1 MANQT
6 ENYKLTK
13 PLASEFYDVEVQNGN
28 MDKIDAALKENAD
41 GIKNL
46 QDGQKNKADL
56 VDGKVPAEQL
66 PEMNYEQKGTAES
79 KVKTHNEDQT
89 AHPFLLGQIN
99 TCVEAAQNAQDAADA
114 ALEAVNSI
122 AFTINVVPTQNGTL
136 TYNGSAQ
143 SPSWNSYD
151 PNALTLGGVTTGT
164 NAGTY
169 TATFTPKDKYQW
181 SDGSKTAREV
191 TWTIGRASMPVPSQ
205 SGSLTYTGAAQSPTW
220 ANYDSGK
227 MTLGGTTSGTNAG
240 SYNATF
246 TPGANYKWNDGTTNA
261 KTVAWTIGKAA
272 GSLSLNKSSISL
284 NVSKMSDTITVTR
297 AGNGTIS
304 AVSNA
309 PGVASVSV
317 SGNVVTVTGKAKG
330 NATVTV
336 SVAAG
341 TNHTAPASKTCSVSV
356 TLPTST
362 LSDNDWATIR
372 QVSSAGQ
379 GANYWA
385 VGDVK
390 PITINGRVGNTTFTN
405 LSINVFILG
414 FNHNASKEGS
424 NRIHF
429 QIGKIGTTPVAL
441 CDANY
446 GSGMSGSGYFNWN
459 TSNTNNGG
467 WKSCYRRSTLYGNSG
482 TPTSPV
488 SNSLMAALP
497 SDLRA
502 VMQPVTKYTDN
513 VANGSGN
520 VQSNVNA
527 TTDYLFDLAEFEVF
541 GTRYIANSYEQNY
554 QLQYDYYKAGNSK
567 VAYKH
572 SAVST
577 AVWWGLRSPN
587 YNNNNNFVIVN
598 TDGNYNNNNA
608 NNSGGLRPG
617 FYKYTRSNG
626 VAENRL
632 LDFR

>member
-46 QDGQKNKADL
+46 QDEQENKADL
-56 VDGKVPAEQL
+56 VDGKVPSEQL

-79 KVKTHNEDQT
+79 TVKTHNEDQT

-136 TYNGSAQ
+136 TYNGQAQ

-181 SDGSKTAREV
+181 SDGTKTAREV

-297 AGNGTIS
+297 AGDGAIS

-330 NATVTV
+330 SATVTV

-341 TNHTAPASKTCSVSV
+341 TNHTAPASKTCSVTV

-385 VGDVK
+385 VGDMK
-390 PITINGRVGNTTFTN
+390 PITINGKVGNTTFSN

-414 FNHNASKEGS
+414 FNHNASREGS

-441 CDANY
+441 CDAQYNTNQTA
-446 GSGMSGSGYFNWN
+446 SGYFNWN

-467 WKSCYRRSTLYGNSG
+467 WKSCYKRSTLYGNSG

-541 GTRYIANSYEQNY
+541 GTRYYANTYEQNY

-577 AVWWGLRSPN
+577 AVWWGLRSPC
-587 YNNNNNFVIVN
+587 YNTKHNFMIVW
-598 TDGNYNNNNA
+598 TDGTYDHYYA
-608 NNSGGLRPG
+608 TYSGGLRPG
-617 FYKYTRSNG
+617 F
-626 VAENRL
+626 AA
-632 LDFR
+632 

>member
-28 MDKIDAALKENAD
+28 MDKIDATMKENAD

-46 QDGQKNKADL
+46 QDGQKKKADL
-56 VDGKVPAEQL
+56 GEDGKVL
-66 PEMNYEQKGTAES
+66 PEQMPDMNYDPAGTAEN
-79 KVKTHNEDQT
+79 KVGDHNEDEA

-122 AFTINVVPTQNGTL
+122 AFTINAVPTQNGTL
-136 TYNGSAQ
+136 TYNGQAQ

-181 SDGSKTAREV
+181 SDGTKTAREV

-246 TPGANYKWNDGTTNA
+246 TPGANYRWNDGTTNA

-272 GSLSLNKSSISL
+272 GSLSLNKSSMSL

-297 AGNGTIS
+297 AGNGAIS

-330 NATVTV
+330 SATVTV

-385 VGDVK
+385 VGDMK
-390 PITINGRVGNTTFTN
+390 PITINGKVGNTTFSN
-405 LSINVFILG
+405 LTINVFILG
-414 FNHNASKEGS
+414 FNHNASREG
-424 NRIHF
+424 NNLIHF
-429 QIGKIGTTPVAL
+429 QIGKSGTTPIAL
-441 CDANY
+441 CDAQYN
-446 GSGMSGSGYFNWN
+446 SGQSSNGYFNWN
-459 TSNTNNGG
+459 PNNSNSGG
-467 WKSCYRRSTLYGNSG
+467 WKSCYKRTTLYGNSG

-488 SNSLMAALP
+488 SNSLIAALP
-497 SDLRA
+497 ADLRA

-513 VANGSGN
+513 TGNASNTSGA
-520 VQSNVNA
+520 VTA

-541 GTRYIANSYEQNY
+541 GTRNWANQYEQNS

-577 AVWWGLRSPN
+577 AVWWGLRSPYYSYGN
-587 YNNNNNFVIVN
+587 IFMIVW
-598 TDGNYNNNNA
+598 TDGACYSTHA
-608 NNSGGLRPG
+608 NTSGGLRPG
-617 FYKYTRSNG
+617 F
-626 VAENRL
+626 AA
-632 LDFR
+632 

>member
-46 QDGQKNKADL
+46 QDEQENKADL
-56 VDGKVPAEQL
+56 VDGKVPSEQL
-66 PEMNYEQKGTAES
+66 PEMNYEQKGTAKS
-79 KVKTHNEDQT
+79 TVKTHNEDQT

-136 TYNGSAQ
+136 TYNGQAQ

-181 SDGSKTAREV
+181 SDGTKTAREV

-330 NATVTV
+330 SATVTV

-341 TNHTAPASKTCSVSV
+341 TNHTAPASKTCSVTV

-385 VGDVK
+385 VGDMK
-390 PITINGRVGNTTFTN
+390 PITINGKVGNTTFSN

-414 FNHNASKEGS
+414 FNHNASREGS

-441 CDANY
+441 CDAQYNN
-446 GSGMSGSGYFNWN
+446 SVSGSGYFNWN
-459 TSNTNNGG
+459 TSNTNSGG
-467 WKSCYRRSTLYGNSG
+467 WKSCYKRTTLYGNSG

-497 SDLRA
+497 ADLRA

-513 VANGSGN
+513 TGNASNTSGA
-520 VQSNVNA
+520 VTA

-541 GTRYIANSYEQNY
+541 GTRNWANQYEQNS

-577 AVWWGLRSPN
+577 AVWWGLRSPYYD
-587 YNNNNNFVIVN
+587 YNRPFVSVWA
-598 TDGNYNNNNA
+598 DGTYGTTTA
-608 NNSGGLRPG
+608 HISGGLRPG
-617 FYKYTRSNG
+617 F
-626 VAENRL
+626 AA
-632 LDFR
+632 

>member
-28 MDKIDAALKENAD
+28 MDKIDAAMKENAD

-46 QDGQKNKADL
+46 QDGQKKKADL
-56 VDGKVPAEQL
+56 GEDGKVL
-66 PEMNYEQKGTAES
+66 PEQMPDMNYDPAGTAEN
-79 KVKTHNEDQT
+79 KVGDHNEDEA

-136 TYNGSAQ
+136 TYNGQAQ

-169 TATFTPKDKYQW
+169 KAT
-181 SDGSKTAREV
+181 
-191 TWTIGRASMPVPSQ
+191 
-205 SGSLTYTGAAQSPTW
+205 L
-220 ANYDSGK
+220 
-227 MTLGGTTSGTNAG
+227 
-240 SYNATF
+240 
-246 TPGANYKWNDGTTNA
+246 TPGANYRWNDGTTNA

-272 GSLSLNKSSISL
+272 GSLSLNKSSMSL

-297 AGNGTIS
+297 AGNGAIS

-330 NATVTV
+330 SATVTV

-385 VGDVK
+385 VGDMK
-390 PITINGRVGNTTFTN
+390 PITINGKVGNTTFSN
-405 LSINVFILG
+405 LTINVFILG
-414 FNHNASKEGS
+414 FNHNASREG
-424 NRIHF
+424 NNLIHF
-429 QIGKIGTTPVAL
+429 QIGKSGTTPIAL
-441 CDANY
+441 CDAQYN
-446 GSGMSGSGYFNWN
+446 SGQSSNGYFNWN
-459 TSNTNNGG
+459 PNNSNSGG
-467 WKSCYRRSTLYGNSG
+467 WKSCYKRTTLYGNSG

-488 SNSLMAALP
+488 SNSLIAALP
-497 SDLRA
+497 ADLRA

-513 VANGSGN
+513 TGNASNTSGA
-520 VQSNVNA
+520 VTA

-541 GTRYIANSYEQNY
+541 GTRNWANQYEQNS

-577 AVWWGLRSPN
+577 AVWWGLRSPYYNTN
-587 YNNNNNFVIVN
+587 YNFVIVW
-598 TDGNYNNNNA
+598 TDGTYANYNA
-608 NNSGGLRPG
+608 YNSGGLRPG
-617 FYKYTRSNG
+617 F
-626 VAENRL
+626 AA
-632 LDFR
+632 

>member
-336 SVAAG
+336 SVAAD

-577 AVWWGLRSPN
+577 AVWWGLRSPCCN
-587 YNNNNNFVIVN
+587 YINRFVIVL
-598 TDGNYNNNNA
+598 TDGGCSINNA
-608 NNSGGLRPG
+608 SYSGGLRPG
-617 FYKYTRSNG
+617 F
-626 VAENRL
+626 AA
-632 LDFR
+632 

>member
-46 QDGQKNKADL
+46 QDEQENKADL
-56 VDGKVPAEQL
+56 VDGKVPSEQL

-79 KVKTHNEDQT
+79 TVKTHNEDQT

-136 TYNGSAQ
+136 TYNGQAQ

-181 SDGSKTAREV
+181 SDGTKTAREV

-297 AGNGTIS
+297 AGDGAIS

-330 NATVTV
+330 SATVTV

-341 TNHTAPASKTCSVSV
+341 TNHTAPASKTCSVTV

-385 VGDVK
+385 VGDMK
-390 PITINGRVGNTTFTN
+390 PITINGKVGNTTFSN

-414 FNHNASKEGS
+414 FNHNASREGS

-441 CDANY
+441 CDAQYNTNQTA
-446 GSGMSGSGYFNWN
+446 SGYFNWN

-467 WKSCYRRSTLYGNSG
+467 WKSCYKRSTLYGNSG

-541 GTRYIANSYEQNY
+541 GTRYYANTYEQNY

-577 AVWWGLRSPN
+577 AVWWGLRSPF
-587 YNNNNNFVIVN
+587 YYYYGTFMIVW
-598 TDGNYNNNNA
+598 TDGTYSNNA
-608 NNSGGLRPG
+608 AYYSGGLRPG
-617 FYKYTRSNG
+617 F
-626 VAENRL
+626 AA
-632 LDFR
+632 

>member
-66 PEMNYEQKGTAES
+66 PEMNYDQKGTAES
-79 KVKTHNEDQT
+79 KVKTHNEDEE
-89 AHPFLLGQIN
+89 AHPYLLGQIN

-136 TYNGSAQ
+136 TYNGQAQ
-143 SPSWNSYD
+143 SPSWNSYN

-169 TATFTPKDKYQW
+169 TATFTPKEKYQW

-385 VGDVK
+385 VGDMK
-390 PITINGRVGNTTFTN
+390 PITINGKVGNTTFSN
-405 LSINVFILG
+405 LTINVFILG
-414 FNHNASKEGS
+414 FNHNASREGN

-441 CDANY
+441 CDAQYNSSQ
-446 GSGMSGSGYFNWN
+446 SGNGYFNWN
-459 TSNTNNGG
+459 PNNSNNGG
-467 WKSCYRRSTLYGNSG
+467 WKSCYKRTTLYGNSG

-520 VQSNVNA
+520 VQGNVNT

-541 GTRYIANSYEQNY
+541 GTRYYANTYEQNY

-577 AVWWGLRSPN
+577 AVWWGLRSPS
-587 YNNNNNFVIVN
+587 YNSYYYFMIVW
-598 TDGNYNNNNA
+598 TDGTCSYYTA
-608 NNSGGLRPG
+608 HYSGGLRPG
-617 FYKYTRSNG
+617 F
-626 VAENRL
+626 AA
-632 LDFR
+632 

>member
-362 LSDNDWATIR
+362 ISDNDWATIR

-385 VGDVK
+385 VGDMK
-390 PITINGRVGNTTFTN
+390 PITINGKVGNTTFSN
-405 LSINVFILG
+405 LTINVFILG
-414 FNHNASKEGS
+414 FNHNASREGN

-441 CDANY
+441 CDAQYN
-446 GSGMSGSGYFNWN
+446 SGQSGNGYFNWN
-459 TSNTNNGG
+459 PNNSNSGG
-467 WKSCYRRSTLYGNSG
+467 WKSCYKRTTLYGNSG

-488 SNSLMAALP
+488 SNSLIAALP
-497 SDLRA
+497 ADLRA

-513 VANGSGN
+513 TGNASNTSGA
-520 VQSNVNA
+520 VTA

-541 GTRYIANSYEQNY
+541 GTRNWANQYEQNS

-577 AVWWGLRSPN
+577 AVWWGLRSPY
-587 YNNNNNFVIVN
+587 YNDINTFMIVW
-598 TDGNYNNNNA
+598 TDGTYTSTHANY
-608 NNSGGLRPG
+608 SGGLRPG
-617 FYKYTRSNG
+617 F
-626 VAENRL
+626 AA
-632 LDFR
+632 